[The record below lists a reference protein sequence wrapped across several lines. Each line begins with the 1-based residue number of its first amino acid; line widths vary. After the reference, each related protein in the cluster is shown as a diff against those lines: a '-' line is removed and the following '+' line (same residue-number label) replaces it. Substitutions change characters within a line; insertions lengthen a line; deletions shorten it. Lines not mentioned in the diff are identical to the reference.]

1 MSNNRGRASI
11 EKKGGY
17 PSAKPVS
24 QLPKVP
30 KGPAPAR
37 NPLGLLAVRTVGNLP
52 LLPPP
57 ATTNGSQENALR
69 YERQVPANWRLA
81 GPCRSCCGGLLP
93 PLL

>member
-30 KGPAPAR
+30 KGPAPGAK
-37 NPLGLLAVRTVGNLP
+37 P
-52 LLPPP
+52 
-57 ATTNGSQENALR
+57 
-69 YERQVPANWRLA
+69 A
-81 GPCRSCCGGLLP
+81 GPSSGPNGR
-93 PLL
+93 

>member
-30 KGPAPAR
+30 KGPAPGAKPAGPSSGPNGR
-37 NPLGLLAVRTVGNLP
+37 NLP

-81 GPCRSCCGGLLP
+81 RPCRSCCGGLLP